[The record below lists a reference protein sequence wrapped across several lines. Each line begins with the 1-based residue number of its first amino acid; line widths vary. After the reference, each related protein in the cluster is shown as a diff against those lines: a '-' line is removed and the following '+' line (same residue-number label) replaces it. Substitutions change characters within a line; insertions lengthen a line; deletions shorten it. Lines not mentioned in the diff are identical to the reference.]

1 MLRGQPGHE
10 EVGRGEGDAAVGDV
24 RTAMQTQLEWLLV
37 RELCTFE
44 RLEHRLGLK
53 AKVPRTLI
61 ATEYSKLQSRW
72 DEENGWVPFQSL
84 HLILGSATLTMSMK
98 KKLDPNSDTH
108 TLVSPK
114 PQRLSLFMVFD
125 VQQKNAVRHVPL
137 ISWPDDRKGHDATS
151 SVQRPPVSAAQ

>member
-10 EVGRGEGDAAVGDV
+10 KVGRGEGDAAVGDV

-61 ATEYSKLQSRW
+61 ATKYSKLQSRW
-72 DEENGWVPFQSL
+72 DEENRWVPFQSL

-98 KKLDPNSDTH
+98 KKLDPNSDAH

-125 VQQKNAVRHVPL
+125 VQQKNAV
-137 ISWPDDRKGHDATS
+137 KT
-151 SVQRPPVSAAQ
+151 RPTDLLA

>member
-61 ATEYSKLQSRW
+61 ATKYSKLQSRW
-72 DEENGWVPFQSL
+72 DEENGWVSFQSL
-84 HLILGSATLTMSMK
+84 HLKFLGAATLTMSMK

-108 TLVSPK
+108 TSVSPK
-114 PQRLSLFMVFD
+114 LQRSSLFMVFD
-125 VQQKNAVRHVPL
+125 VQQKNAV
-137 ISWPDDRKGHDATS
+137 KT
-151 SVQRPPVSAAQ
+151 RPTDLLA